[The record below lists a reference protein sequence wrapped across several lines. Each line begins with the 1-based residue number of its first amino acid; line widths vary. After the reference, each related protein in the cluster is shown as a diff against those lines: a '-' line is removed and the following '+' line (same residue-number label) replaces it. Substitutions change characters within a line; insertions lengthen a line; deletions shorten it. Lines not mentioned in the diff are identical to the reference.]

1 MDLYYSTILIH
12 RLILSND
19 CFNILC
25 IIYPKYSNGRIMSHS
40 LIYYLNDVYAL
51 GSYCYFIYHWRLE
64 ISIIFSLQT
73 FMIISNVLFFEYN
86 INRRQLTNL
95 NYVLV
100 QGSFFLMIKV
110 ITFLTLI
117 IIWVSHV
124 KCILMKWVQYNINS
138 SFLSYADV
146 FMNTDQILA
155 F

>member
-12 RLILSND
+12 WLILSND

-25 IIYPKYSNGRIMSHS
+25 IICSKYSNGRIMSHS

-51 GSYCYFIYHWRLE
+51 CSYCYFIYHWRLE

-86 INRRQLTNL
+86 INRRQLSNL

-100 QGSFFLMIKV
+100 QGSFFFNDQSYYLFNVNNNMSFSRQMHCNEMSPI
-110 ITFLTLI
+110 
-117 IIWVSHV
+117 
-124 KCILMKWVQYNINS
+124 QY
-138 SFLSYADV
+138 
-146 FMNTDQILA
+146 Q
-155 F
+155 